1 MTTKNIVIVLTVVIL
16 LIGGLVGYG
25 IYVNVTG
32 NAHVDKL
39 AAAQYSRVIGAKTAY
54 RDIAPV
60 LEFPALYLQSSW
72 MVDVHVK
79 LDGTLSRLYVNPGD
93 QVRAGQVLGE
103 LVNDELPAQILQAE
117 GKINEARANLVKY
130 NNTLARYQL
139 LIDAA
144 GISKQQL
151 DEAASNKAAGEAM
164 LMTAEAARSQL
175 LSRLSG
181 QQIVAPR
188 DGDILKI
195 YIKEGAFLRTGEAVV
210 MIGDF
215 STLSARENMRQE
227 VFETLLPL
235 DSSYRLV
242 LPENLDINKSYASIY
257 RQDSTP
263 GERSFKVRPEKISPP
278 PEIPAAYRSVVW
290 QVENAG
296 GLLEPGTYYRAK
308 ICGTQ
313 KRHVLSV
320 SRKAV
325 AGKNQMKVW
334 VVGADGRL
342 VERTIQTGIQD
353 DAYVEVLGGLNEG
366 EIVAVTGLEGLRAGA
381 KVQVVLEA
389 SAPSQ

>member
-1 MTTKNIVIVLTVVIL
+1 MTTRNIVIVLAAVIL
-16 LIGGLVGYG
+16 LVGSLVGYG

-39 AAAQYSRVIGAKTAY
+39 AAAQYSRVIGDRTAY

-72 MVDVHVK
+72 MLDVHVK

-93 QVRAGQVLGE
+93 PVRAGQLVGE
-103 LVNDELPAQILQAE
+103 MVNDELPAQILQAE

-151 DEAASNKAAGEAM
+151 DEAIANKAAGEAM

-175 LSRLSG
+175 LSRLGG

-188 DGDILKI
+188 DGDILKV
-195 YIKEGAFLRTGEAVV
+195 YVKEGAFLRTGEAVV

-227 VFETLLPL
+227 VFERLLPL
-235 DSSYRLV
+235 DSSYLLV
-242 LPENLDINKSYASIY
+242 LQENLDINKSYASIY
-257 RQDSTP
+257 KQDNHA
-263 GERSFKVRPEKISPP
+263 GERSFKIRPEKISPP
-278 PEIPAAYRSVVW
+278 PEVPASYRSIVW

-313 KRHVLSV
+313 KRRVLSIA
-320 SRKAV
+320 RKAV
-325 AGKNQMKVW
+325 AGKTNMKAL

-342 VERTIQTGIQD
+342 AERTIRTGIQD
-353 DAYVEVLGGLNEG
+353 DEYVEVIDGLSEG
-366 EIVAVTGLEGLRAGA
+366 EVVAVTGLEGLQAGT
-381 KVQVVLEA
+381 KVQVVLEPPA
-389 SAPSQ
+389 KPQ